1 MGAVWSPSSEIELM
15 RSGARIFAWA
25 LPTLPKN
32 HSSFNLP
39 PPSLLPNSNSLQA
52 DTLEVQPKIEPL
64 SIHKEAEFSLAPGY
78 QENDL

>member
-15 RSGARIFAWA
+15 RSGARIFVWA

-64 SIHKEAEFSLAPGY
+64 SFLQKSRGSAVL
-78 QENDL
+78 